1 MTDLR
6 SLFAGAVVS
15 TYKNGIVTDDTKE
28 VMRTE
33 HNQLVGDSGAYDPET
48 LKKMSMFW
56 EEILMEKQI
65 RFCQGLIQANNLIT
79 F

>member
-33 HNQLVGDSGAYDPET
+33 HNQFVGDSGAYDPET
-48 LKKMSMFW
+48 LKNMSMFW
-56 EEILMEKQI
+56 EEDKLLIVPFTDFLNSI
-65 RFCQGLIQANNLIT
+65 RPT
-79 F
+79 

>member
-15 TYKNGIVTDDTKE
+15 TYKTYKNGIVTDDTKE

-33 HNQLVGDSGAYDPET
+33 HNQFVGDSGASAPI
-48 LKKMSMFW
+48 F
-56 EEILMEKQI
+56 EK
-65 RFCQGLIQANNLIT
+65 
-79 F
+79 